1 MRRVVVGG
9 LAAVLVAL
17 VAGCHPGPVTPSP
30 TASASASPSAPTGPP
45 RRPVPADLVSAQCQ
59 QPDGKFHVIGTCTIT
74 VGDPKEPESL
84 VLVSD
89 RTFQVSVPAL
99 GPSSRTIV
107 EPSPDGIAR
116 VGVPVSGP
124 TEVRIACVG
133 AAVCTV
139 ALGDTLPDVSG

>member
-9 LAAVLVAL
+9 LAAILVAL
-17 VAGCHPGPVTPSP
+17 AAGCHPASPSP
-30 TASASASPSAPTGPP
+30 SPSASPTVLGGPP

-59 QPDGKFHVIGTCTIT
+59 QPDGTFHVIGTCAIT
-74 VGDPKEPESL
+74 VGDPKEPEVL

-99 GPSSRTIV
+99 GASSRRMV
-107 EPSPDGIAR
+107 EPSPDGTAR

-124 TEVRIACVG
+124 TEVRVACVG

-139 ALGDTLPDVSG
+139 SLGDTLPDVSG